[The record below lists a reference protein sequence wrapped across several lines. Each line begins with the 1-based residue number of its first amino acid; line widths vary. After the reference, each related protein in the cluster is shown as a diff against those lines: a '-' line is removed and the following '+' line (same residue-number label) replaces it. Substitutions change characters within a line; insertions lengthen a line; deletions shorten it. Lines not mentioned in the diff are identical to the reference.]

1 MKSAFAAAL
10 AAAIGF
16 FLGYSIQP
24 HWLAGFVG
32 LFAGGILGYIFA
44 DSAGFFAAFPK
55 AWQSLTRERDY
66 SSLPK
71 RLAVC
76 GWGVLAVVSL
86 LTSTFIVLCGLF
98 ALIGTSMFTVNE
110 AKTVG
115 LLFGAVFV
123 GTSTLTYLPDVFKK
137 DERDLDNSIAS
148 SKEMVRI
155 SNPFAMFYV
164 IATKVLPKIP
174 GILLGV
180 LRFCYAL
187 FMVVIELTTSNER
200 ITGLLGGATGAVV
213 GFYYLNDSAVVGVL
227 GSGVVGFVTAYGL
240 ALLGKRLVKAT

>member
-1 MKSAFAAAL
+1 MKSAFAAAF

-32 LFAGGILGYIFA
+32 LFAGGILGYIFV
-44 DSAGFFAAFPK
+44 DPAGFFAAFPK

-71 RLAVC
+71 RLAVF
-76 GWGVLAVVSL
+76 GWGALAVASL

-98 ALIGTSMFTVNE
+98 ALIGTSMFTVNSV
-110 AKTVG
+110 KYVV
-115 LLFGAVFV
+115 LIFGSVFV
-123 GTSTLTYLPDVFKK
+123 ILSMFTYLPDIFQEDEGVLDFNIATSKK
-137 DERDLDNSIAS
+137 MAL
-148 SKEMVRI
+148 V

-174 GILLGV
+174 GVLLGV
-180 LRFCYAL
+180 LRFCFAL
-187 FMVVIELTTSNER
+187 FVVVIKLATNNER